1 MSEAA
6 GVDTTMAPVDAA
18 RDEGAAPWGT
28 DTGIEGGVGR
38 NGMSGNPGNP
48 GKPGGGMHAE
58 TSGRPS
64 GVALGGGKGIRGL
77 TGALAIVDALAGIGA
92 LADASTLRRLWY

>member
-38 NGMSGNPGNP
+38 NGMSGNPGNS

-58 TSGRPS
+58 TS

-77 TGALAIVDALAGIGA
+77 TGAPTIVDALAGIGA